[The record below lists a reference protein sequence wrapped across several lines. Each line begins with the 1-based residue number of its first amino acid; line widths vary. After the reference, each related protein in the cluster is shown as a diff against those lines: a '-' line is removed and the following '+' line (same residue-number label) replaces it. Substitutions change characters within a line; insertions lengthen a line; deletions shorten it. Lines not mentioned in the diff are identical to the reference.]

1 MKWLQTPLLPLP
13 LPPSLNINVNKI
25 TLSVITYAQKPLDW
39 LVNRRN
45 AFQSTREFNSFS
57 SAGGSTQVL
66 INSNFGNPF
75 PLFHWGCPIPSWDS
89 RTRGRAVKNPK
100 HKVKPLCL

>member
-45 AFQSTREFNSFS
+45 AFQSTRKFRI
-57 SAGGSTQVL
+57 Q
-66 INSNFGNPF
+66 
-75 PLFHWGCPIPSWDS
+75 PLFYCRWFYTG
-89 RTRGRAVKNPK
+89 TY
-100 HKVKPLCL
+100 